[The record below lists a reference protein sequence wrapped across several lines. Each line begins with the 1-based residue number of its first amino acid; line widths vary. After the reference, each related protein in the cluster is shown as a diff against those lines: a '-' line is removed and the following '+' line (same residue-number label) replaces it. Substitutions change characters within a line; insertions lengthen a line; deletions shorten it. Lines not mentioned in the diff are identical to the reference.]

1 MDRPT
6 AKASLAEL
14 VRIAGLPASA
24 ANHVEIAEADPVFPT
39 RYRAVTPGAAAMAAC
54 GLAAA
59 DLWKLKSGRQQQV
72 RLDARAAA
80 AALRSSRYLKIN
92 GERPA
97 EDPGKITGFYPLRD
111 GRWMYLHCNFP
122 NLRDRNVEI
131 LGVPANKE
139 AVTAAVAKWDG
150 LELETAI
157 MQGGGACSFVRSEEE
172 WRALP
177 QMQAVA
183 QLPLLEILKIGEA
196 PPLPLPAGD
205 RPLSGVRVLDLTR
218 VLAGP
223 ACARTL
229 AEHGADVLRVTR
241 KDLPDLGPP
250 SDVDTGIG
258 KLQTHIDLRN
268 PAEAETMRALVRD
281 CDVFSQDRKSTRL
294 NSSHLVI

>member
-1 MDRPT
+1 MDRPS

-122 NLRDRNVEI
+122 NLRDRNLAI
-131 LGVPANKE
+131 LGAPLNRD
-139 AVTAAVAKWDG
+139 AVAKAVEKWDG
-150 LELETAI
+150 LALEEALFA
-157 MQGGGACSFVRSEEE
+157 GGGCGSFVRSEQE
-172 WRALP
+172 WRAVP
-177 QMQAVA
+177 QMQAVSG
-183 QLPLLEILKIGEA
+183 LPLLEIIKIGDA
-196 PPLPLPAGD
+196 PPQPLPAGD
-205 RPLSGVRVLDLTR
+205 RPLSG
-218 VLAGP
+218 
-223 ACARTL
+223 
-229 AEHGADVLRVTR
+229 
-241 KDLPDLGPP
+241 
-250 SDVDTGIG
+250 
-258 KLQTHIDLRN
+258 
-268 PAEAETMRALVRD
+268 
-281 CDVFSQDRKSTRL
+281 
-294 NSSHLVI
+294 